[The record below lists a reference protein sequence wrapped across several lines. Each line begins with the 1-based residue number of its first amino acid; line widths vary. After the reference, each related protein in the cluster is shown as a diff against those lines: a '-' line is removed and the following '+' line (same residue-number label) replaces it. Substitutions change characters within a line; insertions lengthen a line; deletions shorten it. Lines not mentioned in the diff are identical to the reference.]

1 MSSPTSINSPMRS
14 GMETPPTPHPISDEV
29 LRAVYASDMEMYP
42 AGLSYDRLCSWVAA
56 CPEMSIC
63 WSSPKTGVLGVV
75 IVLPMLRE
83 YWEDL
88 LVGKLK
94 EPTVDA
100 DVMFPHDDKRKQ
112 QQKTEQ
118 VEVAGARQ
126 IGNGNGR
133 TPNGRVSVVQEK
145 EEQQEVG
152 LHVYHIERLAVE
164 PPTAKQKRFSEI
176 AMEEVA
182 RRAAEKKGWK
192 VVGLSAL
199 VATDGGKRT
208 FQRMGFK
215 NTGYRELFVT
225 KVIRR
230 PSYAAIGIGN
240 TPSIPEEAVDEPEE
254 LDMLYIYP
262 EDGAGGR
269 SVSEIIGYGRTVV
282 SMSEMTVKRVSQEE
296 EELPSPIMSSN
307 GNGCALELSSSI

>member
-1 MSSPTSINSPMRS
+1 MSSPASNSPTTS

-29 LRAVYASDMEMYP
+29 LRAVYASDQEMYP

-94 EPTVDA
+94 EPGVDA
-100 DVMFPHDDKRKQ
+100 DVMFPHDNKRNQ
-112 QQKTEQ
+112 QQTES
-118 VEVAGARQ
+118 VVPGARQ
-126 IGNGNGR
+126 IGNGR
-133 TPNGRVSVVQEK
+133 APNGRISVVQER

-152 LHVYHIERLAVE
+152 LHVYHIERLAAE
-164 PPTAKQKRFSEI
+164 PPTSKQKRLSEI
-176 AMEEVA
+176 AVEEVT
-182 RRAAEKKGWK
+182 RRATEKKGWK

-199 VATDGGKRT
+199 TATDGGKRT
-208 FQRMGFK
+208 FQRLGFK

-225 KVIRR
+225 KVVRR

-240 TPSIPEEAVDEPEE
+240 SPGIPEEAVDEPEE

-262 EDGAGGR
+262 EDGAGGK
-269 SVSEIIGYGRTVV
+269 SVSEVIGYGRTVV
-282 SMSEMTVKRVSQEE
+282 SMSEMTVKYLSEE
-296 EELPSPIMSSN
+296 EEEQPSPLVSRN
-307 GNGCALELSSSI
+307 GNGCAWSLSSSI

>member
-1 MSSPTSINSPMRS
+1 MSSPTANSPLRS

-29 LRAVYASDMEMYP
+29 LRAVYASDQEMYP

-94 EPTVDA
+94 EPGVDA
-100 DVMFPHDDKRKQ
+100 ELMFPHDNKKKQ
-112 QQKTEQ
+112 LESQS
-118 VEVAGARQ
+118 VVAGARQ
-126 IGNGNGR
+126 IGNGRVSNGR
-133 TPNGRVSVVQEK
+133 SGGMQEEK
-145 EEQQEVG
+145 EERQEVG

-176 AMEEVA
+176 AIEEVT

-199 VATDGGKRT
+199 TATDGGKRT
-208 FQRMGFK
+208 FQRLGFK

-225 KVIRR
+225 KAIRR

-240 TPSIPEEAVDEPEE
+240 NPSIPEEAADEPEE

-262 EDGAGGR
+262 EDGAGGK

-282 SMSEMTVKRVSQEE
+282 SMSEMTVKRISQEE
-296 EELPSPIMSSN
+296 QQEDQSNPLMSSN
-307 GNGCALELSSSI
+307 GNGCAFSLSSSI

>member
-1 MSSPTSINSPMRS
+1 MSSPTSNSPLRS

-29 LRAVYASDMEMYP
+29 LRAVYASDQEMYP

-63 WSSPKTGVLGVV
+63 WSSSKTGVLGVV

-94 EPTVDA
+94 EPGVDA
-100 DVMFPHDDKRKQ
+100 EIMFPHDGKEKQ
-112 QQKTEQ
+112 QTEN
-118 VEVAGARQ
+118 VVAGARK
-126 IGNGNGR
+126 IGNGR
-133 TPNGRVSVVQEK
+133 TPKGRISDTQEK
-145 EEQQEVG
+145 KEQQEVG

-176 AMEEVA
+176 AMEEVT
-182 RRAAEKKGWK
+182 RRSAEKKGWK

-199 VATDGGKRT
+199 TATDGGKRT
-208 FQRMGFK
+208 FQRLGFK

-230 PSYAAIGIGN
+230 PSYAAIGVGN
-240 TPSIPEEAVDEPEE
+240 SPSIPEEAVDEPEE

-262 EDGAGGR
+262 EDGAGGK

-282 SMSEMTVKRVSQEE
+282 SMSEMTVKRVSQAEE
-296 EELPSPIMSSN
+296 EQPCPFVLSN
-307 GNGCALELSSSI
+307 GNGCALSLSSSI

>member
-1 MSSPTSINSPMRS
+1 MSSPTSGNSPVRS

-63 WSSPKTGVLGVV
+63 WSSPKTGILGVV

-100 DVMFPHDDKRKQ
+100 HTMFPHDNKRE
-112 QQKTEQ
+112 QKPQAEH

-126 IGNGNGR
+126 IGNGKA
-133 TPNGRVSVVQEK
+133 PNGRISAVQEN

-164 PPTAKQKRFSEI
+164 PPTSKQRRFSEI
-176 AMEEVA
+176 AMEEVT

-240 TPSIPEEAVDEPEE
+240 SPSIPEDAVDEPEE

-262 EDGAGGR
+262 EDGAGGK

-282 SMSEMTVKRVSQEE
+282 AMSEMTVKRVSQEE
-296 EELPSPIMSSN
+296 GELPSLLMSSN